1 MKMPVSSIA
10 ARIIRP
16 ISPRAESASAGLSV
30 ATYEHAV
37 GFSTFGLIMA
47 MWLFTMLFI

>member
-16 ISPRAESASAGLSV
+16 LFPGAESASAGLTV
-30 ATYEHAV
+30 MTLEHAL
-37 GFSTFGLIMA
+37 GFSTLGLIMA
-47 MWLFTMLFI
+47 VWLFTMLFI

>member
-30 ATYEHAV
+30 ATLEYAA

-47 MWLFTMLFI
+47 VWLFTMLFI